1 VQRGDAL
8 DAHDPRRHAV
18 SARVG
23 KAASSPT
30 FALFPGFAGLVGLG
44 LVALGCGPSE
54 GAVRPEVRSASSPLG
69 HQGQGANAGASKG
82 EAAEALPFV
91 HDDYARALAEA
102 KRTKRPIFVDA
113 WAPWCHSCL
122 SMRAYVLTDPSLA
135 PLANEL
141 VWLTIDTEKDSNAP
155 FVSRFTNRVWPTL
168 WVIDSEH
175 ESTILRW
182 EGTATAPE
190 LLTLLATVREGG
202 RGAQAAEAT
211 MTFLRANQAASRG
224 DAAEAEKGYREV
236 LAKKDFPERARALEA
251 LVGLLAAKND
261 YAGCA
266 GLAIAEAP
274 RLPPGTSRAT
284 LLATGLSCARDGKR
298 DADMTKLADAVEL
311 AATDPDPRT
320 IADDRSALFEELVE
334 TKKERGDDAGA
345 KTTAR
350 AWASFLEQAASRA
363 PTKQARAV
371 FDPHRLSAYL
381 AAGEPERAVPMLD
394 ESERDFP
401 DDYNPPARLARVYL
415 TEKRLDDARA
425 AIERAGARVYGPRA
439 LRVFDLA
446 ADIAKARGDVAAERA
461 ALEQGLART
470 TRAVLND
477 NQKKL
482 RASLEK
488 RLHELAR

>member
-1 VQRGDAL
+1 LSVC
-8 DAHDPRRHAV
+8 
-18 SARVG
+18 VG
-23 KAASSPT
+23 RAASPSAPS
-30 FALFPGFAGLVGLG
+30 GVGSRRLGSLG
-44 LVALGCGPSE
+44 LTLTLIVLGCAGSE
-54 GAVRPEVRSASSPLG
+54 GAARPEVRSAS
-69 HQGQGANAGASKG
+69 AGGSAATSAATSKG
-82 EAAEALPFV
+82 ETAEALPFV

-135 PLANEL
+135 PLAGEF

-168 WVIDSEH
+168 WVIDGEH
-175 ESTILRW
+175 ETTVLRW

-190 LLTLLATVREGG
+190 LLTLLATVRDGA

-211 MTFLRANQAASRG
+211 ISFLRANQAASRG
-224 DAAEAEKGYREV
+224 DVADAERGYREV
-236 LAKKDFPERARALEA
+236 LARKDFPERARALEA
-251 LVGLLAAKND
+251 LVGLLASKND
-261 YAGCA
+261 YAACA
-266 GLAIAEAP
+266 DLAIAEGP
-274 RLPPGTSRAT
+274 RMAPGTSRAT
-284 LLATGLSCARDGKR
+284 LLATGLSCAREGKR
-298 DADMTKLADAVEL
+298 DADMTKLADAAER

-320 IADDRSALFEELVE
+320 IADDRSALLEELVE

-345 KTTAR
+345 KATAR
-350 AWASFLEQAASRA
+350 TWAAFLEQAASRA

-381 AAGEPERAVPMLD
+381 AAGEPERAVPMLTQ
-394 ESERDFP
+394 SERDFP
-401 DDYNPPARLARVYL
+401 EDYNPPARLARVYL

-425 AIERAGARVYGPRA
+425 AIDRAGARVYGPRS

-446 ADIAKARGDVAAERA
+446 ADIAKARGDVATERA
-461 ALEQGLART
+461 ALQQGLART
-470 TRAVLND
+470 AHAVLND

-488 RLHELAR
+488 RLQELGR

>member
-1 VQRGDAL
+1 LSLRAL
-8 DAHDPRRHAV
+8 ALVVVAST
-18 SARVG
+18 SA
-23 KAASSPT
+23 
-30 FALFPGFAGLVGLG
+30 
-44 LVALGCGPSE
+44 CGASE
-54 GAVRPEVRSASSPLG
+54 GVVRPEVRSARTS
-69 HQGQGANAGASKG
+69 ANAPG
-82 EAAEALPFV
+82 EAAEALPFL
-91 HDDYARALAEA
+91 HDDYAGALAAA

-135 PLANEL
+135 PLAKEF

-155 FVSRFTNRVWPTL
+155 FVARFTNRVWPTL
-168 WVIDSEH
+168 WVIDGEH
-175 ESTILRW
+175 EATVLQW

-202 RGAQAAEAT
+202 RGAQAAETT

-224 DAAEAEKGYREV
+224 DAAEAERGYRDV

-251 LVGLLAAKND
+251 LIGLLASKND
-261 YAGCA
+261 HAACA
-266 GLAIAEAP
+266 ELAIAEAP
-274 RLPPGTSRAT
+274 HMAPGTSRAT
-284 LLATGLSCARDGKR
+284 LLATGLSCAREGKLL
-298 DADMTKLADAVEL
+298 AEMATLADAAER

-334 TKKERGDDAGA
+334 TKKEQGDDAGA
-345 KTTAR
+345 KATAR
-350 AWASFLEQAASRA
+350 TWASFLEQAAGRA

-371 FDPHRLSAYL
+371 FDPHRLLAYL
-381 AAGEPERAVPMLD
+381 AAGEPERAIPMLT

-415 TEKRLDDARA
+415 TEKRLEEARA
-425 AIERAGARVYGPRA
+425 AIDRAGARVYGPRS

-446 ADIAKARGDVAAERA
+446 ADIAKARGDVPAERA

-470 TRAVLND
+470 TRAVLNE

-482 RASLEK
+482 RAGLEK

>member
-1 VQRGDAL
+1 MRAAFAVRACGAL
-8 DAHDPRRHAV
+8 LLGALAV
-18 SARVG
+18 LA
-23 KAASSPT
+23 
-30 FALFPGFAGLVGLG
+30 
-44 LVALGCGPSE
+44 ALGCGSSE
-54 GAVRPEVRSASSPLG
+54 GAARPEVRSA
-69 HQGQGANAGASKG
+69 AASNN
-82 EAAEALPFV
+82 EAPTNEARKNEATEALPFV

-135 PLANEL
+135 PLADQF
-141 VWLTIDTEKDSNAP
+141 VWLAIDTEKDSNAA

-168 WVIDSEH
+168 WVVDAEK
-175 ESTILRW
+175 ESTVLRW

-190 LLTLLATVREGG
+190 LVTLLATVREGG

-224 DAAEAEKGYREV
+224 DVVEAEKGYRSV
-236 LAKKDFPERARALEA
+236 LGDAQFPERARALEA
-251 LVGLLAAKND
+251 LVGLLASKND
-261 YAGCA
+261 HAACA
-266 GLAIAEAP
+266 ELAVTEAP
-274 RLPPGTSRAT
+274 RMAPGTSRAT
-284 LLATGLSCARDGKR
+284 LLATGLSCAREGKR
-298 DADMTKLADAVEL
+298 DADITKLAEAVER
-311 AATDPDPRT
+311 AAMDPDPRT

-334 TKKERGDDAGA
+334 TKKERGDAAGA
-345 KTTAR
+345 KATAR

-381 AAGEPERAVPMLD
+381 AAGEPERAVPMLV

-401 DDYNPPARLARVYL
+401 DDYNPPARLARAYL
-415 TEKRLDDARA
+415 DEKRLDDARA
-425 AIERAGARVYGPRA
+425 AIDRAGARVYGPRS

-446 ADIAKARGDVAAERA
+446 ADIAKARGDVASERA

-470 TRAVLND
+470 THVVLNE

-482 RASLEK
+482 RASLER
-488 RLHELAR
+488 RLHELPRSP